1 MNSDF
6 YNVLGVPRDADQA
19 VIKKAYRKMAMQF
32 HPDKNPGDKEAEEK
46 FKEAARAY
54 EVLGNP
60 EKRSRY
66 DRFGHA
72 GVDGFQGG
80 GGFSDIND
88 IFDAFGDIFGD
99 FFGGGAGRGG
109 RQQHNRP
116 RRGRDLRYF
125 LEIDLKDVMLGAQR
139 SIDFHAEVACETC
152 EGKGSKPGSQP
163 ETCRLCGGSGQFVRR
178 QGFFSMATTCH
189 ECHGSGQIISDPCA
203 DCNGRGR
210 VDKKR
215 ELSINVPPGVDNG
228 TQLRLSG
235 EGEGGSLGGP
245 AGDLYVEIRV
255 NESPGISR
263 QDEHLIGQLEITYL
277 QAILGTEV
285 EFDSVVD
292 TETVKV
298 PRGTSS
304 GDQLKVQGKGLPA
317 LHGGRRGDL
326 YLQVA
331 VKMPKKLSKKEEQL
345 LREIAES
352 KGETVSEGKGIFGF

>member
-6 YNVLGVPRDADQA
+6 YQVLGVTRDADQTA
-19 VIKKAYRKMAMQF
+19 IKKAYRKMAMQF
-32 HPDKNPGDKEAEEK
+32 HPDKNPGDKQAEEK

-60 EKRSRY
+60 EKRARY

-80 GGFSDIND
+80 AGFSDIND

-99 FFGGGAGRGG
+99 FFGGGAGRSA
-109 RQQHNRP
+109 RQRNSP

-139 SIDFHAEVACETC
+139 SIDFQAEMSCETC
-152 EGKGSKPGSQP
+152 GGTGAQAGSQP
-163 ETCRLCGGSGQFVRR
+163 EPCRLCGGAGQVIRR

-189 ECHGSGQIISDPCA
+189 ECHGKGQIIANPCP
-203 DCNGRGR
+203 DCEGRGR
-210 VDKKR
+210 VEKPR
-215 ELSINVPPGVDNG
+215 SLSINVPPGVDNG

-235 EGEGGSLGGP
+235 EGEGGYLNGP
-245 AGDLYVEIRV
+245 QGDLYVEIRV
-255 NESPGISR
+255 KDFPGISR
-263 QDEHLIGQLEITYL
+263 QEEHLIGHMEISYL
-277 QAILGTEV
+277 QAILGAEV

-304 GDQLKVQGKGLPA
+304 GDQIKLAGKGLPT
-317 LHGGRRGDL
+317 LRGNRRGDL
-326 YLQVA
+326 FVEIA
-331 VKMPKKLSKKEEQL
+331 VKMPKKLSKKEEEL
-345 LREIAES
+345 LREIAAA
-352 KGETVSEGKGIFGF
+352 KGETVAEGKGFFGI